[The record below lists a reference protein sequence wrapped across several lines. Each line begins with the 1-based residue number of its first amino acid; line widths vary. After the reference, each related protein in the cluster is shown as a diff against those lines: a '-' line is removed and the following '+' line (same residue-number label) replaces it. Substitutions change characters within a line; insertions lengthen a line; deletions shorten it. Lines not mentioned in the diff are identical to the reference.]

1 MFKILRN
8 FVNLIMTAIFYL
20 IIITT
25 ILFIIFTVV
34 KVYSNNKSS
43 NEIVTSKNTDEVYG
57 KIINM
62 EANSKKTNKDS
73 HSFNVD
79 IKILSGKFKGKTITV
94 PNLVVGFISNSQSN
108 NQEYAK
114 LGDEVLVNLNQD
126 ADGNIKDAY
135 IYEIVRYKYLY
146 KLSLFFLI
154 LLILFGG
161 IKGFKSIITL
171 LITGFA
177 VIKILIPLIL
187 NGYNAILTTAIICIL
202 LVIINL
208 IIINGCNKKTLSAI
222 IGTSGGVLIAG
233 AIAFFL
239 NSVIRVNGF
248 TDEEIQSMINITQNQ
263 NINLTGI
270 YFAGLIM
277 GALGAVMDVSMSIAS
292 AVYEIKA
299 IRPKISVIELIKS
312 GMNVGKDIMG
322 TMTNTLILAYVGGSM
337 YIIIMILPYINTLST
352 VINQDIIAAEIL
364 KTLAGSIG
372 LIIAIP
378 LTVIVSTFL
387 SLD

>member
-1 MFKILRN
+1 MFKIVRN
-8 FVNLIMTAIFYL
+8 FINLIMTAIFYL
-20 IIITT
+20 IIVTT

-57 KIINM
+57 KIINI
-62 EANSKKTNKDS
+62 ESNSKKTNKDS

-79 IKILSGKFKGKTITV
+79 IKILSGKFKGKIITI

-161 IKGFKSIITL
+161 IKGFKSIIAL

-337 YIIIMILPYINTLST
+337 YIIIMVLPYINTLST

>member
-1 MFKILRN
+1 
-8 FVNLIMTAIFYL
+8 MTAIFYL

-43 NEIVTSKNTDEVYG
+43 NEIVTSKNADEVYG
-57 KIINM
+57 KITNM
-62 EANSKKTNKDS
+62 ESNSKNNNKDS

-79 IKILSGKFKGKTITV
+79 IKILSGKFKGKIITI
-94 PNLVVGFISNSQSN
+94 PNLVVGFISNSQNN

-114 LGDEVLVNLNQD
+114 VGDEVLVNLNQD
-126 ADGNIKDAY
+126 AYGNIKDAY
-135 IYEIVRYKYLY
+135 IYEIVRYKGLY
-146 KLSLFFLI
+146 KLCLVFII
-154 LLILFGG
+154 LLISFGG
-161 IKGFKSIITL
+161 IKGFKSIVTL
-171 LITGFA
+171 FITGFA

-202 LVIINL
+202 LIIINL
-208 IIINGCNKKTLSAI
+208 IIINGYNKKTLSAI

-233 AIAFFL
+233 LIAIFL

-299 IRPKISVIELIKS
+299 IRPKISIIELIKS

-337 YIIIMILPYINTLST
+337 YMIIMIAPYISTFST